1 MVRLAASRF
10 CGGTHHVSKQSISS
24 RRSAFLASRHPG
36 PAPDSGRHGGF
47 RSGSANGKQ
56 FPRSAMATV
65 HAGRRNSRGCE
76 CPFDPDRSRGNNH
89 DTLLPANNAV
99 RVLQPIGNYDF
110 DVAIKIDSP
119 ITATDPGTSRG
130 LMVLAD
136 SQDFITFALVTD
148 GTNISLTARTVT
160 AGVATTVFNQASF
173 NEYHNP
179 ICLRLSRTGTAYT
192 AYYSPDGVVWIQA
205 ASFVDAGVPT
215 LIGPFASNYND
226 TPARA
231 VAVVMAINWFDIL

>member
-1 MVRLAASRF
+1 MYRNKTYRLGVLLSSLVVILVPHPTQAAMAAGPGAPMASSF
-10 CGGTHHVSKQSISS
+10 PGPLWQLFTPAGGTVAVANAHLTLTV
-24 RRSAFLASRHPG
+24 
-36 PAPDSGRHGGF
+36 PA
-47 RSGSANGKQ
+47 
-56 FPRSAMATV
+56 
-65 HAGRRNSRGCE
+65 
-76 CPFDPDRSRGNNH
+76 GNNH

-99 RVLQPIGNYDF
+99 RVLQRIGNYDF

-136 SQDFITFALVTD
+136 SQDFITFAIATD

-160 AGVATTVFNQASF
+160 AGVATTVFNQATF

-179 ICLRLSRTGTAYT
+179 ICLRLTRTGTAYT

-205 ASFVDAGVPT
+205 ASFVDARVPT
-215 LIGPFASNYND
+215 LIGPFASNYNN

>member
-1 MVRLAASRF
+1 MTLTVP
-10 CGGTHHVSKQSISS
+10 GGS
-24 RRSAFLASRHPG
+24 
-36 PAPDSGRHGGF
+36 
-47 RSGSANGKQ
+47 
-56 FPRSAMATV
+56 
-65 HAGRRNSRGCE
+65 
-76 CPFDPDRSRGNNH
+76 NH
-89 DTLLPANNAV
+89 DALLPANNAV
-99 RVLQPIGNYDF
+99 RLLQPIGNYDF

-136 SQDFITFALVTD
+136 NQDFITFALTTD

-179 ICLRLSRTGTAYT
+179 ICLRLARTGTAYT

-205 ASFVDAGVPT
+205 ASFVDARVPT
-215 LIGPFASNYND
+215 LIGPFASNYNN

-231 VAVVMAINWFDIL
+231 VPVVMAINWFDIL